1 MIVTRFAP
9 SPTGYLHVGHA
20 FAALT
25 AARSGERFLLRLE
38 DLDQGRSREDF
49 VAAIFEDLA
58 WLGLSWDE
66 PVLRQSH
73 RFEAYRAALARLEPM
88 TYPCFCTRKE
98 IAEEVARSAE
108 APHFYPMSAPRM
120 GDSLSAPRMGPDG
133 PLYPGTCRDLSAD
146 ERAARMAKGES
157 YAVRLNAAEAA
168 DVTGPLTFL
177 DHGHLHSVD
186 PFLFGDVVLA
196 RKDMPASYHLAV
208 VVDDAF
214 QDVSLVTRGEDLLA
228 AAHIQRVLQALL
240 GLPTPAYAH
249 HRLILGADGRK
260 FSKRDQSITLRS
272 LREKGAMPSGIAAY
286 FEPGAGAC

>member
-38 DLDQGRSREDF
+38 DLDQGRTREDF

-73 RFEAYRAALARLEPM
+73 RFEAYRAALARLAPM

-108 APHFYPMSAPRM
+108 APH
-120 GDSLSAPRMGPDG
+120 GPDG
-133 PLYPGTCRDLSAD
+133 PIYPGTCRQLSND
-146 ERAARMAKGES
+146 EREARIGRGES
-157 YAVRLNAAEAA
+157 YAVRLNVAEAA
-168 DVTGPLTFL
+168 SVTAPLTFFE
-177 DHGHLHSVD
+177 HGHEHRVD

-208 VVDDAF
+208 VLDDAF

-240 GLPTPAYAH
+240 GLPAPAYAH
-249 HRLILGADGRK
+249 HRLILGSDGRK
-260 FSKRDQSITLRS
+260 FSKRDRSITLRS
-272 LREKGAMPSGIAAY
+272 LREKGVTPSGIAAY
-286 FEPGAGAC
+286 FEPGGGAC

>member
-20 FAALT
+20 FAAFT

-38 DLDQGRSREDF
+38 DLDQGRTREDF

-73 RFEAYRAALARLEPM
+73 RFEAYRAALTRLQPM
-88 TYPCFCTRKE
+88 AYPCFCTRKE
-98 IAEEVARSAE
+98 IAEEVERSAE
-108 APHFYPMSAPRM
+108 APHFYP
-120 GDSLSAPRMGPDG
+120 LSAPRTGPDG
-133 PLYPGTCRDLSAD
+133 PLYPGTCRNLSAD
-146 ERAARMAKGES
+146 ERAARIAKGEV
-157 YAVRLNAAEAA
+157 YAVRLNVAEAA
-168 DVTGPLTFL
+168 AVTGPLSFFE
-177 DHGHLHSVD
+177 HGHEHAVD

-240 GLPTPAYAH
+240 GLPAPAYAH
-249 HRLILGADGRK
+249 HRLILGSDGRK

-272 LREKGAMPSGIAAY
+272 LREKGVMPSGVAAY
-286 FEPGAGAC
+286 FEPGGSAC